1 MLQTLYDIKDNEID
15 KLLKF
20 TNKEIDNVGEDYR
33 TNMKLL
39 GAMPYN
45 QTPNYFQQGLMLYPE
60 LFRDAYH
67 REILKQTKRSL
78 VKQAK
83 AGRLRVNGYYRL
95 VSPDLYAFCEW
106 LFQHKEN
113 PEGLLQDGEVS
124 ISQFG
129 NCAELDCLRSPHLYF
144 EHCVRRNRNDEE
156 TKKWF
161 VTKCLYTSCHDLISK
176 IVALD

>member
-95 VSPDLYAFCEW
+95 VSPDLYAF
-106 LFQHKEN
+106 
-113 PEGLLQDGEVS
+113 
-124 ISQFG
+124 
-129 NCAELDCLRSPHLYF
+129 
-144 EHCVRRNRNDEE
+144 
-156 TKKWF
+156 
-161 VTKCLYTSCHDLISK
+161 
-176 IVALD
+176 

>member
-20 TNKEIDNVGEDYR
+20 TNKEIDAVGEDYR

-95 VSPDLYAFCEW
+95 CSPDLYAFCEW

-129 NCAELDCLRSPHLYF
+129 NGTELDCLRSPHLYF
-144 EHCVRRNRNDEE
+144 EHCVRKNRNDDE
-156 TKKWF
+156 TKEWF